1 MKVLFVVGSLQ
12 SGGVSKS
19 MINLL
24 NVWDVDKYDTSLLL
38 CSKDKDIFSRY
49 VPKGV
54 RILYDPVIEH
64 VMGRVS
70 SAKWL
75 LFHGHLLLSLGV
87 LLRMLIGVVSK
98 PLAGRMIARMMPV
111 IDKQEYDLVVDYGG
125 QQLLYYMIDK
135 LNGKVKVS
143 FFHSD
148 YDKWNYYYSADKL
161 YYPHVDKIFTISE
174 ICSTSLKKY
183 FPDCSDKIE
192 IMENVSV
199 PEVITRLSEEDVELP
214 EKQFKFVT
222 VGHVCYNKGIDFA
235 IDAASILQAKGY
247 DFLWIFVGL
256 VQDTKWLEEVSRRG
270 LTDYFLFTGAVPN
283 PYPYIRLADVFV
295 HPSRFEGKSIAL
307 DEAKILCKP
316 VVVTNF
322 STVNDQFTD
331 SLNASICD
339 MSGED
344 VVAKIIELLEDNEL
358 KKQYVANLGQRVEDN
373 SSEVKK
379 LYSLLEVNEQ
389 NEQKKF

>member
-295 HPSRFEGKSIAL
+295 HPSRFEGKPIAL

-344 VVAKIIELLEDNEL
+344 VAAKIIELLEDNEL

>member
-1 MKVLFVVGSLQ
+1 M
-12 SGGVSKS
+12 
-19 MINLL
+19 
-24 NVWDVDKYDTSLLL
+24 
-38 CSKDKDIFSRY
+38 
-49 VPKGV
+49 
-54 RILYDPVIEH
+54 
-64 VMGRVS
+64 
-70 SAKWL
+70 
-75 LFHGHLLLSLGV
+75 
-87 LLRMLIGVVSK
+87 
-98 PLAGRMIARMMPV
+98 
-111 IDKQEYDLVVDYGG
+111 
-125 QQLLYYMIDK
+125 
-135 LNGKVKVS
+135 
-143 FFHSD
+143 
-148 YDKWNYYYSADKL
+148 
-161 YYPHVDKIFTISE
+161 
-174 ICSTSLKKY
+174 
-183 FPDCSDKIE
+183 
-192 IMENVSV
+192 
-199 PEVITRLSEEDVELP
+199 
-214 EKQFKFVT
+214 
-222 VGHVCYNKGIDFA
+222 
-235 IDAASILQAKGY
+235 
-247 DFLWIFVGL
+247 GL

-344 VVAKIIELLEDNEL
+344 VAAKIIELLEDNEL